1 MCSFRQAG
9 IKQHLS
15 NSGLDYGRLQREII
29 NKYPAKWNL
38 IATVTHTQSYSPIN
52 KVNVQPTYHLLQSTL
67 FWEHVDEAKHLTFNV
82 FTQTPYAQAPIY
94 SLKYPKVF
102 TFSSAQFDPVDFLQ
116 FNSTWRKRLVKKRKK
131 NIFTSLSVSSIRVCM
146 NTHTILNNILSV
158 YGRRRSRVIEL
169 GIIVGKI
176 KILHVHVDQQW
187 SSECMIQGFNKRAN
201 CMLCVTNADIFAY
214 TIYFRFSDCCY
225 SYS

>member
-131 NIFTSLSVSSIRVCM
+131 KFSPRCRYLPYAYAW
-146 NTHTILNNILSV
+146 THTHHSQQYPISLRPTEESCYRTGNHSGKNKNTTCACGSTMV
-158 YGRRRSRVIEL
+158 FRV
-169 GIIVGKI
+169 
-176 KILHVHVDQQW
+176 HD
-187 SSECMIQGFNKRAN
+187 SGFQ
-201 CMLCVTNADIFAY
+201 
-214 TIYFRFSDCCY
+214 
-225 SYS
+225 